1 LVTLRAWP
9 RDEILEEREIMANE
23 THAKAKWE
31 ANGKL
36 EDWLGISGKTCVV
49 TGAAGGIG
57 AAVALSAAQSGAN
70 VALLDKDIERA
81 RAVAQDIV
89 TRGGRALALACDTT
103 DEHAIG
109 SAVSRVEDTFG
120 ECSLL
125 VNNAGIS
132 RSAGLESVSLSDWN
146 LVLSVN
152 LTGYLL
158 VARAFLPL
166 LKRTGGGSIVHIA
179 SISSNYP
186 QPSSGAYSAAKAG
199 VLLMS
204 RQMAVE
210 WGKHHIRSNAIC
222 PGMVRTGLSADFYAV
237 PGVEQRR
244 AAVTP
249 VGRIAEPQDIANATL
264 FLLSDKSAYM
274 SGAELAVDGGL
285 SSVLMDMVPRPGYN
299 DAGPT

>member
-1 LVTLRAWP
+1 MTS
-9 RDEILEEREIMANE
+9 E
-23 THAKAKWE
+23 TKTE
-31 ANGKL
+31 TTMVG
-36 EDWLGISGKTCVV
+36 EDWLGKRGKTCVV

-57 AAVALSAAQSGAN
+57 ASVALSAARAGAY
-70 VALLDKDIERA
+70 VALLDKDIEGA
-81 RAVAQDIV
+81 SAVAQEIV
-89 TRGGRALALACDTT
+89 ERGGRALALACDTT
-103 DEHAIG
+103 SEQAIAN
-109 SAVSRVEDTFG
+109 AVTRVEAEFG

-125 VNNAGIS
+125 VNNAGLS
-132 RSAGLESVSLSDWN
+132 RPGGLESVSLSDWN

-166 LKRTGGGSIVHIA
+166 LQRAGGGSIVHIA

-186 QPSSGAYSAAKAG
+186 QPSSGAYSASKAG

-210 WGKHHIRSNAIC
+210 WGKYHIRSNAVC
-222 PGMVRTGLSADFYAV
+222 PGMVRTGLSAEFYAV

-244 AAVTP
+244 AAVTA
-249 VGRIAEPQDIANATL
+249 VGRIAEPQDIANAAM

-274 SGAELAVDGGL
+274 TGAELAVDGGL

-299 DAGPT
+299 DRGSN

>member
-1 LVTLRAWP
+1 MTS
-9 RDEILEEREIMANE
+9 E
-23 THAKAKWE
+23 TKTE
-31 ANGKL
+31 TTMVG
-36 EDWLGISGKTCVV
+36 EDWLGIRGKTCVV
-49 TGAAGGIG
+49 TGAAGGVG
-57 AAVALSAAQSGAN
+57 ASVALSAARAGAY
-70 VALLDKDIERA
+70 VALLDKDIEGA
-81 RAVAQDIV
+81 SAVAQEIV
-89 TRGGRALALACDTT
+89 ERGGRALALACDTT
-103 DEHAIG
+103 SEQAIAN
-109 SAVSRVEDTFG
+109 AVTRVEAEFG

-125 VNNAGIS
+125 VNNAGLS
-132 RSAGLESVSLSDWN
+132 RPGGLESVSLSDWN

-166 LKRTGGGSIVHIA
+166 LQRAGGGSIVHIA

-186 QPSSGAYSAAKAG
+186 QPSSGAYSASKAG

-210 WGKHHIRSNAIC
+210 WGKYHIRSNAVC
-222 PGMVRTGLSADFYAV
+222 PGMVRTGLSAEFYAV

-244 AAVTP
+244 AAVTA
-249 VGRIAEPQDIANATL
+249 VGRIAEPQDIANAAM

-274 SGAELAVDGGL
+274 TGAELAVDGGL

-299 DAGPT
+299 DRGSN

>member
-1 LVTLRAWP
+1 MASVANSDRNNNAHNNPGNDMTSMP
-9 RDEILEEREIMANE
+9 RPV
-23 THAKAKWE
+23 
-31 ANGKL
+31 G
-36 EDWLGISGKTCVV
+36 EDWLGLAGKTCVV
-49 TGAAGGIG
+49 TGAASGIG
-57 AAVALSAAQSGAN
+57 AAVALSAARAGAY
-70 VALLDKDIERA
+70 VALLDKDSERA
-81 RAVAQDIV
+81 TVVAQEIV
-89 TRGGRALALACDTT
+89 ERGGRALALACDTT
-103 DEHAIG
+103 HEQAIID
-109 SAVSRVEDTFG
+109 AVARVEAEFG

-125 VNNAGIS
+125 VNNAGMS
-132 RSAGLESVSLSDWN
+132 RSGGLESVSLIDWN

-166 LKRTGGGSIVHIA
+166 MQRAGGGSIVHIA
-179 SISSNYP
+179 SISSNFP
-186 QPSSGAYSAAKAG
+186 QPTSGAYSASKAG

-210 WGKHHIRSNAIC
+210 WGKYHIRSNAIC

-244 AAVTP
+244 AAVTA
-249 VGRIAEPQDIANATL
+249 VGRIAEPEDIANAAL

-274 SGAELAVDGGL
+274 TGAELAVDGGL

-299 DAGPT
+299 DGAAVK